1 MNFDNFAQPWSAQQQ
16 QQTRVPMKSNPKY
29 FLAHNPENWE
39 LRVFDKY
46 STDEGKRKRY
56 TVAILL
62 PVLSSIPEVPGVNG
76 TKAVGKHLDSGLMRT
91 TLRDNGWTILDAAKH
106 DYLRIYPAIKGNYHT
121 SKWIRLEKVGKRI
134 IEHFDSEGYDE
145 WRLQLMQ
152 TGVIDTPHPQIAALR
167 LISMDRAMSRLE
179 RDQHIP
185 EVANRLKNKQ
195 VQYKHTKAAIA
206 RIEELG
212 RDAYV
217 F

>member
-1 MNFDNFAQPWSAQQQ
+1 
-16 QQTRVPMKSNPKY
+16 MKGNAKY

-46 STDEGKRKRY
+46 NTEDGKRKRY
-56 TVAILL
+56 TVAVLL

-106 DYLRIYPAIKGNYHT
+106 DYLRIYPAMKGNYHT
-121 SKWIRLEKVGKRI
+121 SKWISLERVGKRI
-134 IEHFDSEGYDE
+134 IEHFDSDGFDE

-152 TGVIDTPHPQIAALR
+152 TGVINTPHPQIASLR

-185 EVANRLKNKQ
+185 EVANRLKSKQ
-195 VQYKHTKAAIA
+195 TQYKHTKAAIK

-212 RDAYV
+212 KDAYV